1 MAMVNIFIGYDPAES
16 VAYHTLVQS
25 IIDTSSVPVSIT
37 PLSLSH
43 LGFWDRPR
51 DSRQSNEFSFT
62 RFLVPHLCNF
72 EGTAIYMDCDML
84 IRSDIVELTE
94 LDDSKAVHVVKHD
107 YIPKDEYKYLGQRQY
122 SYPRKNWSSFVV
134 WNNKKNWKLTPDL
147 IKKETGAYLHRFSWL
162 DDSQIGELDPK
173 WNWLV
178 GEYPDPPQ
186 DVKNVHWT
194 NGGPYFRDYATVTFS
209 DEWNITNKKVNYCK
223 DPTCKTNQT

>member
-1 MAMVNIFIGYDPAES
+1 MEMVKVFIGYDPNEP

-37 PLSLSH
+37 PLYLSH

-62 RFLVPHLCNF
+62 RFLVPYLCNF
-72 EGTAIYMDCDML
+72 AGTAIYMDCDML
-84 IRSDIVELTE
+84 VRSDIAKLAN

-107 YIPKDEYKYLGQRQY
+107 YTPKDEYKYLGQKQY

-134 WNNKKNWKLTPDL
+134 WNNSKNRALTQDL
-147 IKKETGAYLHRFSWL
+147 VKNETGAYLHRFSWL
-162 DDSQIGELDPK
+162 DDNEIGELDVK

-194 NGGPYFRDYATVTFS
+194 NGGPYFKDYATAAFS
-209 DEWNITNKKVNYCK
+209 DEWNNTNKKVNYCK
-223 DPTCKTNQT
+223 DPTCKITQT